1 MENIIEKIAK
11 HYVLTEEDWKEIN
24 DVVEDAAGWGEE
36 ENPDEAERIWH
47 YVLIHAIAKLEEFNL
62 IQLLDVLGY

>member
-24 DVVEDAAGWGEE
+24 NVLEDAYGWDEE
-36 ENPDEAERIWH
+36 DNPDEADRIWH
-47 YVLIHAIAKLEEFNL
+47 YVLIHAKDKLEDFNL